1 MAEMFVGLKVLYLI
15 LVIAMVVVIIAMLMD
30 LIFGWRKAKMRGE
43 ARTSYAFSRTITKFA
58 LYEGVMIIA
67 GGMDTLIH
75 FVWNMF
81 LPDMLYSVPCIA
93 VLIAITLCSVE
104 IWSMKEN
111 AEEKTKRNLSQ
122 VINFAEKHLSKEQVI
137 SILADAI
144 RKAGDKDG
152 EAAL

>member
-1 MAEMFVGLKVLYLI
+1 MAEIFVGLKILYLI
-15 LVIAMVVVIIAMLMD
+15 LAIAMIVVIIAMLMD
-30 LIFGWRKAKMRGE
+30 LLFGWRKAKMRGE

-67 GGMDTLIH
+67 GGMDTLIY

-81 LPDMLYSVPCIA
+81 LPDMLYCVPCIA
-93 VLIAITLCSVE
+93 ILVAITLCSVE

-144 RKAGDKDG
+144 RKAGNKD
-152 EAAL
+152 EEDAL